1 MSNLTIL
8 VTGATGTVGA
18 ALVPALRD
26 SGAQVRAMTRNPDYT
41 LTGAQTVVADLH
53 DPDSITTALN
63 GVDAVFLNSPSTEDA
78 AELQIRFLD
87 LAAQAGIARAVVL
100 SQYGATRS
108 SPVRFLRWHAQ
119 VEEHIRRL
127 NISATVLR
135 PNLYLQSLLAFADT
149 IAQGTLAAP
158 IGTAAV
164 SAIDTRDIADAAAAV
179 LTSNDHDKETY
190 TLTGPRAI
198 THSEIADALNA
209 ATGNTI
215 AFQDLPPEHFTAALE
230 NYVPQWQLEGLV
242 EDYAHYSRGEASSVT
257 TTIADLTGRPARDV
271 DDFARDYAAAFTRQ

>member
-1 MSNLTIL
+1 MSNPTIL
-8 VTGATGTVGA
+8 VTGATGTVGSS
-18 ALVPALRD
+18 LVPALRD
-26 SGAQVRAMTRNPDYT
+26 SGAQVKAMSRNPDYT
-41 LTGAQTVVADLH
+41 LTGAQTVAADLNN
-53 DPDSITTALN
+53 PDSITTALN

-87 LAAQAGIARAVVL
+87 LAAQAGITRAVVL
-100 SQYGATRS
+100 SQFGAAHG

-119 VEEHIRRL
+119 VEDHLRRL

-179 LTSNDHDKETY
+179 LVSNNHDNETY

-198 THSEIADALNA
+198 THSEIADALST
-209 ATGNTI
+209 ATGSSI
-215 AFQDLPPEHFTAALE
+215 AFQDLSPEHFTAALE
-230 NYVPQWQLEGLV
+230 NYVPKWQLEGLV
-242 EDYAHYSRGEASSVT
+242 EDYAHYSRGEASGVT

-271 DDFARDYAAAFTRQ
+271 ADFARDYAAAFTRP